1 LAQTIFPEGT
11 NGTQL
16 DIMAREPLWKE
27 GLNFGHGTGHGVGS
41 FLNVHEG
48 PQQIR
53 MQYRPAP
60 FFENITITNE
70 PGIYLQDKFG
80 VRIENIM
87 LATLYMHSDFGRF
100 LQFESLTLCPIQ
112 TEPIKIQLLTN
123 DELEWL
129 NNYHKKVFQ
138 LLSPLLEP
146 QEVEWLKEK
155 TAPLTRS

>member
-1 LAQTIFPEGT
+1 
-11 NGTQL
+11 
-16 DIMAREPLWKE
+16 
-27 GLNFGHGTGHGVGS
+27 
-41 FLNVHEG
+41 
-48 PQQIR
+48 

-60 FFENITITNE
+60 FFENTTITNE

-123 DELEWL
+123 EELEWL

-146 QEVEWLKEK
+146 QEVELVERKKQHHSHVLKSI
-155 TAPLTRS
+155 A